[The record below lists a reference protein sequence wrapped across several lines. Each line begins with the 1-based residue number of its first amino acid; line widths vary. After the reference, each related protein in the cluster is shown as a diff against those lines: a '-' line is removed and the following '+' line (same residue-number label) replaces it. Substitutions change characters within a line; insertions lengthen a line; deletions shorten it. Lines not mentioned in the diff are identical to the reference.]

1 VASVQGESGEQSRNA
16 PIVIRG
22 SVTHAVHP
30 WYVAGF
36 AVLLLLLL
44 IVMVSDRD
52 GKTLIPGSG
61 LLLFFGLGFLY
72 AETVRVELN
81 GDEIAYGHAF
91 KQRQSLRLEQIKSA
105 KGVVK
110 SAGTR
115 FPTPYLVIEP
125 IDPQIPMMKIRTGF
139 FSHADVQKIRNF
151 LGAKLKRYT
160 KRKT

>member
-1 VASVQGESGEQSRNA
+1 MASVQGESGEQSGNA

-44 IVMVSDRD
+44 IAMVSDRD
-52 GKTLIPGSG
+52 GKALIPSGG

-72 AETVRVELN
+72 TRTLRVELN
-81 GDEIAYGHAF
+81 GDEIAHGHAF
-91 KQRQSLRLEQIKSA
+91 KQCQSLRLEQIKSA
-105 KGVVK
+105 KGIVE
-110 SAGTR
+110 SAGRR
-115 FPTPYLVIEP
+115 FSTPCLVIEP

-151 LGAKLKRYT
+151 LGAKLKRYA
-160 KRKT
+160 KRKR